1 MSSVIQAMIAD
12 GLKLTWE
19 VGLFDIL
26 GAEILHLPDRVI
38 LHNTKYL
45 NNVYDKFSDEMAR
58 VKGKFGNGNFKVPCL
73 PDTAGLV
80 RTAKDDKAENGVQV
94 SESAIKAYQRI
105 IGVLLY
111 CTLAYSACVL
121 CNPDGLFTVCL
132 LSQANSC
139 PTQEL
144 YDRIGLF
151 SS

>member
-105 IGVLLY
+105 IGVLLLRLRFVQPGW
-111 CTLAYSACVL
+111 TFHRVPTAV
-121 CNPDGLFTVCL
+121 

-144 YDRIGLF
+144 YDRAVFLK
-151 SS
+151 S